1 MDPMK
6 YAPKKFKFRQPNPQ
20 YVAMLRAW
28 DMSENWGA
36 SKRRSSWQSGVSPCE
51 SRRNSYC
58 YAEQIEDVDEAR

>member
-6 YAPKKFKFRQPNPQ
+6 YAPKRFKFRKADPR
-20 YVAMLRAW
+20 YVAMLGAW

-36 SKRRSSWQSGVSPCE
+36 SERRGSWQSGIGPLG

-58 YAEQIEDVDEAR
+58 YADQIEDVDEAR